1 MPRLAM
7 PHGRKGWLRQ
17 PHSGLSGAQTFVA
30 PLVLVATCAAR
41 FALASDRIVEFSSRT
56 LPRLDQLL
64 PAPVPTTLI
73 RRGGGGGDGSS
84 PAAAAH
90 VAEAPV
96 WSLSAADNTLRPAA
110 NADLCLAVLH
120 SAPQVGSPVAL
131 FPCAGAN
138 ASARHTQR
146 SRRPPTPPPTPPPQQ
161 QWRWNAASAELSVAT
176 DPTLCVTR
184 TPIGIEHTLS
194 LALCRGRSGDG
205 GGGTGGAGRAG
216 DGAGGGAGAGS
227 GGGGDGGGGG
237 DNNTQWEFTPSGSP
251 LLSAHGSA
259 VVALYPDSVHSGV
272 RDLLQRLAPVF
283 NGAGAGDT
291 QLLMGCFGWM
301 IDLAIGFTGH
311 STQQLPTVN
320 PESPQWSTGNATY
333 VDPPPHVSTST
344 LFHHVPLCYTR
355 FSGRSCALPHHPF
368 VSSDVIGNVALCCVH
383 WLLKFECETH
393 TLSI

>member
-1 MPRLAM
+1 M
-7 PHGRKGWLRQ
+7 
-17 PHSGLSGAQTFVA
+17 
-30 PLVLVATCAAR
+30 
-41 FALASDRIVEFSSRT
+41 
-56 LPRLDQLL
+56 
-64 PAPVPTTLI
+64 
-73 RRGGGGGDGSS
+73 
-84 PAAAAH
+84 
-90 VAEAPV
+90 

-138 ASARHTQR
+138 ASAQHTQR
-146 SRRPPTPPPTPPPQQ
+146 SRRPPPPPPPH

-227 GGGGDGGGGG
+227 SGSGGGGGDGGGGS

-311 STQQLPTVN
+311 PSQQLPTVN
-320 PESPQWSTGNATY
+320 PESPQWSTGNATC
-333 VDPPPHVSTST
+333 VKTTHLKTST
-344 LFHHVPLCYTR
+344 MFHHVPLCYTR
-355 FSGRSCALPHHPF
+355 FSR
-368 VSSDVIGNVALCCVH
+368 
-383 WLLKFECETH
+383 
-393 TLSI
+393 